1 MSSQWKSVSVEA
13 FHRSAIREMCRV
25 AQEVRI
31 FPLLELG
38 GEPSPLVPR
47 MVDECGSQGFDM
59 SIEAVDYEFQRGGN
73 EMMRIRRVRTD
84 G

>member
-1 MSSQWKSVSVEA
+1 MEVSVSRGISSVSDSGDVPGRP
-13 FHRSAIREMCRV
+13 RSSHL
-25 AQEVRI
+25 
-31 FPLLELG
+31 PLLELG